1 MKFSTKNIY
10 LVTALSLLSFAAY
23 ADDTS
28 SSSASSTSSAPA
40 ATSTP
45 AASSGFV
52 GNYQCQR
59 TDASSTTTPLS
70 LAITDAG
77 KTYTLE
83 FDNASGYPVLYGT
96 GVMHPSKTNVLSVSF
111 TDPKDTN
118 DYGIELFEMN
128 SDGSLSS
135 TWAVQSANQVGTDT
149 CTKK

>member
-10 LVTALSLLSFAAY
+10 LITALSLLSFAAY

-28 SSSASSTSSAPA
+28 SSSASAPA
-40 ATSTP
+40 ASSSS
-45 AASSGFV
+45 SSGFV

-59 TDASSTTTPLS
+59 IDASNTTTPLS

-83 FDNASGYPVLYGT
+83 YDNASGYPVLYGT

-135 TWAVQSANQVGTDT
+135 TWAVQSASQVGTDT
-149 CTKK
+149 CTKSK